1 MQLQSHNAFI
11 KSHIC
16 GELKQ
21 EPFPAKEYLSGWKF
35 LSSVLKIFFQNA
47 RAKTESR
54 PCHEL
59 VLRFKYILTML
70 FTVWLQF
77 GGTSPLCSL
86 Y

>member
-35 LSSVLKIFFQNA
+35 FS
-47 RAKTESR
+47 
-54 PCHEL
+54 
-59 VLRFKYILTML
+59 
-70 FTVWLQF
+70 
-77 GGTSPLCSL
+77 
-86 Y
+86 